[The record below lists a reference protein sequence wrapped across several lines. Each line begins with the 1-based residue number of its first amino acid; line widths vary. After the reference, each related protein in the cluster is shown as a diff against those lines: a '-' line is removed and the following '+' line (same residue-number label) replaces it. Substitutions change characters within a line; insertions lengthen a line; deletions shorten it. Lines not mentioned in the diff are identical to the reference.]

1 MALFITTDSEHGRGT
16 LAILIL
22 RASLS
27 LSMREKLA
35 FCFPVAWQELGRDF

>member
-22 RASLS
+22 RASPF
-27 LSMREKLA
+27 LSMEKLA